1 MSSPPIHRLGRLAI
15 LFAFLLSLLTI
26 PGCQSARDD
35 SSFPTLHP
43 RERALY
49 TSVLLEPGGTEVR
62 LASLT
67 RQRVS
72 QQFSAPDK
80 NGNPVQFE
88 LELHADREAESLYG
102 GSLLLRSSDGNW
114 TSEHR
119 LSPRSSGRW
128 QIELDPAS
136 NPLAW
141 ISLRV
146 EIEPDPYW
154 EMDQQRPQ
162 RSRGQR

>member
-1 MSSPPIHRLGRLAI
+1 MNSTPHHQFGRLAI
-15 LFAFLLSLLTI
+15 LFAFLVSLVLST
-26 PGCQSARDD
+26 GCQSARDE
-35 SSFPTLHP
+35 SNFPTLHP

-49 TSVLLEPGGTEVR
+49 TTVQIEPGGTEVR

-72 QQFSAPDK
+72 QRFSAQDK
-80 NGNPVQFE
+80 NGDPVQFE

-141 ISLRV
+141 TSLRV

>member
-1 MSSPPIHRLGRLAI
+1 MSQPAIYRLGRIAALIAC
-15 LFAFLLSLLTI
+15 FVSLLAST
-26 PGCQSARDD
+26 GCQSAGDD

-49 TSVLLEPGGTEVR
+49 TTVQLEPGGTEVR

-67 RQRVS
+67 RQRKS
-72 QQFSAPDK
+72 QRFSVLDG
-80 NGNPVQFE
+80 NGNSVEFV

-102 GSLLLRSSDGNW
+102 GSLLLRSIDGNW
-114 TSEHR
+114 SSEHR

-128 QIELDPAS
+128 QIEIDPAS

-141 ISLRV
+141 ASIRV

-154 EMDQQRPQ
+154 EMDQQRPH